1 MIIRTHEFT
10 ASLTDAVVQF
20 NERICRGGGRL
31 CFPASP
37 IPAWLP
43 LLPGRKLYQE
53 FFLALDNE
61 AAVRGGYI
69 IKHRPF
75 SIFGDALD
83 VCDFQLPISEGSVD
97 RKYVAVAVR
106 LLLDALERQPRLFA
120 LGMGGFEHAL
130 PRLLKAA
137 SWDMFSVPF
146 YFRIIRPFPFLRNIS
161 YLRKQPLLRALTD
174 SLAFSGL
181 GWAAIKS
188 MHAIHVNR
196 IASDHRISVETV
208 SEFQEWTDELWQANC
223 DQYGLCAVR
232 DCTSLK
238 ILYPADEPK
247 FIRLKIM
254 ESGRPIGW
262 VVLLNSL
269 LSNHKQF
276 GNMRLGS
283 IVDCFSALA
292 DADRV
297 VICAELTWK
306 VRASI

>member
-1 MIIRTHEFT
+1 MLSHLANSDMAAAAPR
-10 ASLTDAVVQF
+10 
-20 NERICRGGGRL
+20 
-31 CFPASP
+31 
-37 IPAWLP
+37 
-43 LLPGRKLYQE
+43 RKPYQE

-75 SIFGDALD
+75 SIFGDTAD

-137 SWDMFSVPF
+137 NWDMFSVPF
-146 YFRIIRPFPFLRNIS
+146 QFRIIRPFPFLRNIA
-161 YLRKQPLLRALTD
+161 YLRKQPLLRALID
-174 SLAFSGL
+174 GLAFSGL

-188 MHAIHVNR
+188 MHTIHVSR
-196 IASDHRISVETV
+196 IAPDHRISVETV
-208 SEFQEWTDELWQANC
+208 NEFQDWTDELWQANRG
-223 DQYGLCAVR
+223 QYGLCAVR

-262 VVLLNSL
+262 VVLLNSP
-269 LSNHKQF
+269 LSNHKHF

-297 VICAELTWK
+297 VASPGLTWK
-306 VRASI
+306 ARASI